1 MSDNKLNH
9 EIPQDIA
16 VNLNIKSTDLSIPD
30 ENNSIAKE
38 TKKAEPEK
46 EKKEKKN
53 VPPSMSESSRIY
65 AYITKASKI
74 NYTIDS
80 LIQKILSG
88 EKQYDL
94 SKIVSAYELAES
106 YHHNQKRESGEPYIT
121 HPLAV
126 AYILLELGMDTD
138 TICAALLHD
147 VVEDTDCTLE
157 ELQKKFGADVA
168 MLVNGVTKLGKV
180 EIFTKEEQK
189 AENIRKILLAM
200 SEDIRVIIIKLAD
213 RLHNMRTLNFCRD
226 EKRRTIAH
234 ETMNI
239 YAPIAH
245 RLGIRSI
252 KDELEDL
259 AFYYLD
265 PYAYEDI
272 EEQMA
277 MRKESREALVESIK
291 EKIHKRL
298 EKDFDPVPTIEGRVK
313 SNYGIYKKVY
323 RDGKEIDQIYDRYAV
338 RIIVNTVTECYNV
351 LGIIHDMFKPIP
363 NRFKDYISTPK
374 PNMYQSLHTTVIG
387 REGIPFEVQIR
398 TWDMH
403 RTAEYGIAAH
413 WKYKEGIN
421 SRSKDDNR
429 LAWIRQIIESQK
441 ESNDVEEIVRAIK
454 NDLAP
459 EDVFAFTPKGDMIT
473 LPAGSTVIDFAY
485 AIHTQVGHKMCG
497 AKADKKMVS
506 YDYQIKTGEII
517 EILTTN
523 VAGHGPSRSWLN
535 IAKTNEA
542 KSKIRSWFKK
552 ERREENIFEGRN
564 ALEREFRR
572 YNLRVPEEE
581 LEDFLKLDMKRH
593 NCETIDDFFAAIGYG
608 GVQLSKVMQRLKAEY
623 NKKYGEKPIE
633 PIEEIKPKVSKN
645 SSGVV
650 VDGINDCVIKFAQC
664 CNPLPG
670 DEIVGFITR
679 GHGISVHK
687 CDCANYKS
695 QKDDPAY
702 EGRWIPV
709 HWENTEKPT
718 GYFKTTL
725 DIIAVDRIGLLAD
738 VSSTLAMIN
747 IYIYESSSR
756 ELKNGNA
763 MLTVTLSIAGMD
775 QLNSVIS
782 KLQKIKNVISVE
794 RSGK

>member
-1 MSDNKLNH
+1 M
-9 EIPQDIA
+9 
-16 VNLNIKSTDLSIPD
+16 VNRDEMLAQKST
-30 ENNSIAKE
+30 
-38 TKKAEPEK
+38 
-46 EKKEKKN
+46 
-53 VPPSMSESSRIY
+53 
-65 AYITKASKI
+65 
-74 NYTIDS
+74 YTIDS
-80 LIQKILSG
+80 LIQKILND

-94 SKIVSAYELAES
+94 SKIVSAYELAEKF
-106 YHHNQKRESGEPYIT
+106 HHDQKRESGEPYIS

-126 AYILLELGMDTD
+126 SYILLELGMDTD

-147 VVEDTDCTLE
+147 VVEDTECTLE
-157 ELQKKFGADVA
+157 ELQKRFGTDVA
-168 MLVNGVTKLGKV
+168 MLANGVTKLKKV
-180 EIFTKEEQK
+180 ETFTKDEQK

-245 RLGIRSI
+245 RLGINSI

-265 PYAYEDI
+265 PYAYEEI
-272 EEQMA
+272 EKQMA
-277 MRKESREALVESIK
+277 LRKDAREQLVESIK
-291 EKIHKRL
+291 ARIYERL
-298 EKDFDPVPTIEGRVK
+298 EKDFDPVPQIDGRVK

-323 RDGKEIDQIYDRYAV
+323 RDGKDIDQIYDRYAV
-338 RIIVNTVTECYNV
+338 RVIVNTVTECYSV
-351 LGIIHDMFKPIP
+351 LGIIHDMYKPIP

-387 REGIPFEVQIR
+387 RQGIPFEVQIR
-398 TWDMH
+398 TWEMH
-403 RTAEYGIAAH
+403 RMAEYGIAAH
-413 WKYKEGIN
+413 WKYKEGIKSN
-421 SRSKDDNR
+421 SKDDKR
-429 LAWIRQIIESQK
+429 LAWIRQIIESQQ

-459 EDVFAFTPKGDMIT
+459 EEIYAFTPKGDMIT
-473 LPAGSTVIDFAY
+473 LPLGSTVIDFAY
-485 AIHTQVGHKMCG
+485 AIHTQVGHRMCG

-506 YDYQIKTGEII
+506 FDYQIKTGQII
-517 EILTTN
+517 EIITTN
-523 VAGHGPSRSWLN
+523 APNHGPSRSWLN
-535 IAKTNEA
+535 ICKTNEA

-552 ERREENIFEGRN
+552 ERREENIFEGRTS
-564 ALEREFRR
+564 LEREFRK
-572 YNLRVPEEE
+572 NMIRVPEEE
-581 LEDFLKLDMKRH
+581 LEDFLALDMPRH
-593 NCETIDDFFAAIGYG
+593 SCETLDDFFAAIGYG

-623 NKKYGEKPIE
+623 NKKYGDKITSENGLD
-633 PIEEIKPKVSKN
+633 IKPKNSKN
-645 SSGVV
+645 TSGVV
-650 VDGINDCVIKFAQC
+650 VDGIDDCVVKFAQC

-679 GHGISVHK
+679 GHGVSVHK
-687 CDCANYKS
+687 TDCVNYQS
-695 QKDDPAY
+695 QKDKPDCA
-702 EGRWIPV
+702 ERWIDV
-709 HWENTEKPT
+709 KWKDTKSS

-725 DIIAVDRIGLLAD
+725 DIIAVDRVGLLAD
-738 VSSTLAMIN
+738 VSSALAMIN

-763 MLTVTLSIAGMD
+763 ILSVTLSIAGKE

-782 KLQKIKNVISVE
+782 RIQKIKNVISVE
-794 RSGK
+794 RSGR